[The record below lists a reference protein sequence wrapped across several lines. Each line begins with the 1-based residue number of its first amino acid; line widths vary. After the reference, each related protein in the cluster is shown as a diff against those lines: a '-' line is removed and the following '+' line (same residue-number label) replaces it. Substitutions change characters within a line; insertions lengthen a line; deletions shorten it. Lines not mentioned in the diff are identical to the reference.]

1 MSRRHYRD
9 RRSYRRR
16 GPIKR
21 VTRGLADAFGVARGV
36 VIAGFVLG
44 FVFVPLLS
52 LAAFLVA
59 LYWVNSPDR
68 ACAGTWTPSSIP
80 CGVRAIGSGVPPR
93 DRSTE
98 ATMANRG
105 ANQVSLR
112 ARRSTPARLRD
123 ATRESNAAHAP
134 SKRSSPPRNFASIA
148 SFGGWSASSRPIA
161 VSADPFPLGE
171 GMNPSDHPVGGCQPS
186 AAMSAIV
193 FSGSGRRV

>member
-59 LYWVNSPDR
+59 LYWVNSPERMRRRMDTFFDSMRRAGDR
-68 ACAGTWTPSSIP
+68 FRRAAARPEQRGADSEPGGESSEPPRPAVDSSALARRYERIERRA
-80 CGVRAIGSGVPPR
+80 RAI
-93 DRSTE
+93 E
-98 ATMANRG
+98 AFVASEEFRLNREF
-105 ANQVSLR
+105 
-112 ARRSTPARLRD
+112 RRME
-123 ATRESNAAHAP
+123 RE
-134 SKRSSPPRNFASIA
+134 
-148 SFGGWSASSRPIA
+148 
-161 VSADPFPLGE
+161 
-171 GMNPSDHPVGGCQPS
+171 
-186 AAMSAIV
+186 
-193 FSGSGRRV
+193 